1 MPFPTDRHHDMS
13 LQIARIARIRR
24 RTADRLLA
32 THKLSEATAH
42 PLIILLR
49 RGEAIGQGELAEEMG
64 IEGPS
69 LVRLIDLLEKE
80 ALVERRG
87 HPNDR
92 RAKLLFLTPKGKAKA
107 DKVNRIFE
115 EGREQLFQNIS
126 NHELAVAIDVLSKLE
141 LSCVEFLRQPVKRK
155 RVA

>member
-1 MPFPTDRHHDMS
+1 MS

-32 THKLSEATAH
+32 SHKLSEATAH

-80 ALVERRG
+80 SLVERRED
-87 HPNDR
+87 PNDR
-92 RAKLLFLTPKGKAKA
+92 RAKLLFLTSKGKAKA
-107 DKVNRIFE
+107 DKINRILE
-115 EGREQLFQNIS
+115 EGRERLFQNIS
-126 NHELAVAIDVLSKLE
+126 GQELAIATEVLNKLE
-141 LSCVEFLRQPVKRK
+141 LSCLEFLRQPVKRK
-155 RVA
+155 SIT